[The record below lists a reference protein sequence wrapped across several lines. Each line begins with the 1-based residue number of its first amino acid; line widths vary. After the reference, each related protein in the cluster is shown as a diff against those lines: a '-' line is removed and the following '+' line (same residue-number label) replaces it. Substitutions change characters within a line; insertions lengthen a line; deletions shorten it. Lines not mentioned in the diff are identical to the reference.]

1 MTEDKRTGQKS
12 IPDDLK
18 KVLNSKQMAI
28 LGQIQHLG
36 WELKFVRMPMFLEAV
51 PVVYNAKFDQ
61 IGILDPDGNIS
72 LKSEIGVRPC
82 EPEQEKLPQ
91 VAASWKEKRKDIA
104 PIPDNLDE
112 LLNQHQMR
120 ALCQIESFG
129 WQLYYVR
136 RPLFQAPVPRII
148 SPEGDKVATIELDG
162 RINLVPDSDVRKD
175 ESPEQTR
182 SAPSAAASVGS
193 STDPLKEN

>member
-1 MTEDKRTGQKS
+1 MTEDKRTNQKS
-12 IPDDLK
+12 IPDDLE
-18 KVLNSKQMAI
+18 KVLNRKQMAI

-51 PVVYNAKFDQ
+51 PVVYNAKFGQ

-72 LKSEIGVRPC
+72 LEEEIEVRSSK
-82 EPEQEKLPQ
+82 PEQEKQPQ
-91 VAASWKEKRKDIA
+91 VAASWKEKRKGIA
-104 PIPDNLDE
+104 PIPDNIGE
-112 LLNQHQMR
+112 LLNQQQMR
-120 ALCQIESFG
+120 ALRQIESFG

-162 RINLVPDSDVRKD
+162 RINLVPDSDARKD
-175 ESPEQTR
+175 VPPEQTR
-182 SAPSAAASVGS
+182 SAPSAAAAVGS